1 MKKEEIIP
9 SIFIMNYVNL
19 TSDDYNLGTKFNEVG
34 VDEKTRIDAVI
45 ADLDELC
52 TWERITTDSTRRRE
66 IYTRVFELCA
76 IGGAQFILLKAS
88 ENLLYSKSDI
98 FQEAISWIQRTT
110 HYQFEVRGVCSQGF
124 EKEQQIESFTYF
136 ILFYPSQNDIVFNDF
151 DYIYCEKN
159 YSINNSINKYNYIID
174 YIFAKIKEGLL

>member
-1 MKKEEIIP
+1 
-9 SIFIMNYVNL
+9 MNYVNL
-19 TSDDYNLGTKFNEVG
+19 TSDDFYLGAMFNEVD
-34 VDEKTRIDAVI
+34 VDEETRIDAVI

-52 TWERITTDSTRRRE
+52 TYERITTNSTRRRD

-88 ENLLYSKSDI
+88 ENLLYSESDV

-110 HYQFEVRGVCSQGF
+110 HYQFEIRGVCNQSF
-124 EKEQQIESFTYF
+124 KEEQQIGKFVYY
-136 ILFYPSQNDIVFNDF
+136 IIFYPIQEEIIFSDF

-159 YSINNSINKYNYIID
+159 YNINNSKNKYNHIIE
-174 YIFAKIKEGLL
+174 YIFAKIKENLL

>member
-1 MKKEEIIP
+1 
-9 SIFIMNYVNL
+9 MNYINL
-19 TSDDYNLGTKFNEVG
+19 TSDDYNLGIGFKKVDINE
-34 VDEKTRIDAVI
+34 ETRIDAVI

-52 TWERITTDSTRRRE
+52 TWERITTDSSRRRE

-76 IGGAQFILLKAS
+76 VGGTQFILLKAS
-88 ENLLYSKSDI
+88 ENLLYSESNV

-110 HYQFEVRGVCSQGF
+110 HYQFEIRGVCNQGF
-124 EKEQQIESFTYF
+124 KKEQSIESFTYF
-136 ILFYPSQNDIVFNDF
+136 ILFYPTSENIIFNDF

>member
-1 MKKEEIIP
+1 
-9 SIFIMNYVNL
+9 MNYVNL
-19 TSDDYNLGTKFNEVG
+19 TSDDYHFGGVFNEV
-34 VDEKTRIDAVI
+34 DAEEETRIDAVI

-52 TWERITTDSTRRRE
+52 SWEPVTTNSTRRRE

-76 IGGAQFILLKAS
+76 IGGTQFILLKAS

-110 HYQFEVRGVCSQGF
+110 HYQFEIRGVCNQGF
-124 EKEQQIESFTYF
+124 KEEQQIESFTYF
-136 ILFYPSQNDIVFNDF
+136 ILFYPSQNNIVFDDF

-159 YSINNSINKYNYIID
+159 YSINNS
-174 YIFAKIKEGLL
+174 FFVLQLLVWW

>member
-1 MKKEEIIP
+1 
-9 SIFIMNYVNL
+9 MNYVNL
-19 TSDDYNLGTKFNEVG
+19 TSDEYNLSEIFNEV
-34 VDEKTRIDAVI
+34 DINEETRVDAVI

-52 TWERITTDSTRRRE
+52 TWERINTRTARRRE

-76 IGGAQFILLKAS
+76 IGGTQFILFKAS
-88 ENLLYSKSDI
+88 ENLLYSESDV

-110 HYQFEVRGVCSQGF
+110 HYQFEIRGVCSQGF
-124 EKEQQIESFTYF
+124 KEEQQIESFTYF
-136 ILFYPSQNDIVFNDF
+136 ILFYPPNENIIFNDF

-174 YIFAKIKEGLL
+174 YVFAKIEEGLL

>member
-1 MKKEEIIP
+1 
-9 SIFIMNYVNL
+9 MNYVNL
-19 TSDDYNLGTKFNEVG
+19 TSDDYHLGGLFNEVDA
-34 VDEKTRIDAVI
+34 DEETRIDAVI

-52 TWERITTDSTRRRE
+52 TWERINTRTARRRE

-88 ENLLYSKSDI
+88 ENLLYSESDI

-124 EKEQQIESFTYF
+124 KEEQQIESFTYF
-136 ILFYPSQNDIVFNDF
+136 ILFYFLLICNYCRFNF
-151 DYIYCEKN
+151 
-159 YSINNSINKYNYIID
+159 NSFFYNICIFYFLFII
-174 YIFAKIKEGLL
+174 IIQI

>member
-1 MKKEEIIP
+1 
-9 SIFIMNYVNL
+9 MNYVNL
-19 TSDDYNLGTKFNEVG
+19 TSDDYHLGGLFNEVDA
-34 VDEKTRIDAVI
+34 DEETRIDAVI

-52 TWERITTDSTRRRE
+52 TWERVTTDSTRRRE

-88 ENLLYSKSDI
+88 ENLLYSQSDI

-110 HYQFEVRGVCSQGF
+110 HYQFEVRGVCNQGF
-124 EKEQQIESFTYF
+124 KKEQSIESFTYF
-136 ILFYPSQNDIVFNDF
+136 ILFYPNREDIIFNDF